1 MNTQVNKSFFKR
13 LIRVVGYVL
22 IMVLS
27 FSRFS
32 NAQTIEFPTCAQ
44 SDVLNTEIHLYVDE
58 SVLAEYSKEFI
69 TSKIATWESYSNLVL
84 KNSCIPMTR
93 KVTKVTYSSVIDSLW
108 FQDLSAAER
117 LLKLSM
123 EEPIPETTEEGV
135 PIFKGIVFSNYN
147 FSFESDYC
155 GISSPVSY
163 FFSLAINCPDY
174 LMEHEIGHLSGA
186 NHDYKTVLKDY
197 ATIEHFIADRYPKAP
212 AYSFGAT
219 CAERGTVMSYER
231 DIIPAYS
238 SPEIRVNG
246 QQCGDN
252 AHHNNARVL
261 REFANT
267 HLKLIDSNK
276 N

>member
-147 FSFESDYC
+147 SSFESDYC

-186 NHDYKTVLKDY
+186 NHDYKTLLKDSGS
-197 ATIEHFIADRYPKAP
+197 IESYISGSYPRAP
-212 AYSFGAT
+212 QYSFGAI
-219 CAERGTVMSYER
+219 CADRGTVMSYER
-231 DIIPAYS
+231 DVIPAYS
-238 SPEIRVNG
+238 SPDIRVDG
-246 QQCGDN
+246 IKCGDGK
-252 AHHNNARVL
+252 HHNNARVL
-261 REFANT
+261 REFAQAYLT
-267 HLKLIDSNK
+267 P
-276 N
+276 

>member
-69 TSKIATWESYSNLVL
+69 ASKIATWESYSNLVL

>member
-1 MNTQVNKSFFKR
+1 MNTRVNKSFLTR
-13 LIRVVGYVL
+13 LIRLVGYAL
-22 IMVLS
+22 IIVSS
-27 FSRFS
+27 FSRLTH
-32 NAQTIEFPTCAQ
+32 AQSIEFPTCVQ
-44 SDVLNTEIHLYVDE
+44 SEVLNTEIHLYVDE
-58 SVLAEYSKEFI
+58 SVLDEYSKAFI
-69 TSKIATWESYSNLVL
+69 ASKIATWESYSNLVL

-93 KVTKVTYSSVIDSLW
+93 KVTKVTYTPAIDSLW

-123 EEPIPETTEEGV
+123 EEPIKEITEDGHPVFSGV
-135 PIFKGIVFSNYN
+135 VFSNYH
-147 FSFESDYC
+147 SAFESRYC
-155 GISSPVSY
+155 GTSSPVSY
-163 FFSLAINCPDY
+163 FFSLAINCPDST
-174 LMEHEIGHLSGA
+174 MEHEVGHLSGA

>member
-69 TSKIATWESYSNLVL
+69 ASKIATWESYSNLVL

-163 FFSLAINCPDY
+163 FFSLAINCPDST
-174 LMEHEIGHLSGA
+174 MEHEVGHLSGA

>member
-1 MNTQVNKSFFKR
+1 MNTLVREGAFKR
-13 LIRVVGYVL
+13 LIQLVGYVL
-22 IMVLS
+22 IFVLS
-27 FSRFS
+27 NIRLS
-32 NAQTIEFPTCAQ
+32 NAQSIEFPTCAQ
-44 SDVLNTEIHLYVDE
+44 SEMLNTDIHLYIDE
-58 SVLAEYSKEFI
+58 SVLAEYSKEFVA
-69 TSKIATWESYSNLVL
+69 SKIATWESYSNLVL

-93 KVTKVTYSSVIDSLW
+93 KVTKVVYTPEIDSLW

-123 EEPIPETTEEGV
+123 KEPIEEITEDGRPVFTGV
-135 PIFKGIVFSNYN
+135 VFSNYH
-147 FSFESDYC
+147 SAFESRYC
-155 GISSPVSY
+155 GIASQVSR
-163 FFSLAINCPDY
+163 FFFLAINCPDST
-174 LMEHEIGHLSGA
+174 MEHEIGHLSGA
-186 NHDYKTVLKDY
+186 NHDYKEVLKDY

-252 AHHNNARVL
+252 AHHNNSRVL
-261 REFANT
+261 REFANA
-267 HLKLIDSNK
+267 HLKLINSNK

>member
-93 KVTKVTYSSVIDSLW
+93 KVTKVTYSSIIDSLW

-186 NHDYKTVLKDY
+186 NHDYKTLLKDSGS
-197 ATIEHFIADRYPKAP
+197 IESYISGSYPRAP
-212 AYSFGAT
+212 QYSFGAI
-219 CAERGTVMSYER
+219 CADRGTVMSYER
-231 DIIPAYS
+231 DVIPAYS
-238 SPEIRVNG
+238 SPDIRVDG
-246 QQCGDN
+246 IKCGDSK
-252 AHHNNARVL
+252 HHNNARVL
-261 REFANT
+261 REFAQAYLT
-267 HLKLIDSNK
+267 P
-276 N
+276 

>member
-1 MNTQVNKSFFKR
+1 MKQM
-13 LIRVVGYVL
+13 RVALGVIFLG
-22 IMVLS
+22 
-27 FSRFS
+27 FSLYT
-32 NAQTIEFPTCAQ
+32 NADTIEFPACVEGE
-44 SDVLNTEIHLYVDE
+44 VLNTEVHLYIDE
-58 SVLAEYSKEFI
+58 SMLLEYSKAFI
-69 TSKIATWESYSNLVL
+69 ASKVATWESYSNLVL
-84 KNSCIPMTR
+84 KNSCIPMRR
-93 KVTKVTYSSVIDSLW
+93 KVTQITYTPAIDSLW

-123 EEPIPETTEEGV
+123 KEPIEEITEDGRPVFTGV
-135 PIFKGIVFSNYN
+135 VFSNYH
-147 FSFESDYC
+147 SAFESRYC
-155 GISSPVSY
+155 GIASQVSR
-163 FFSLAINCPDY
+163 FFFLAINCPDST
-174 LMEHEIGHLSGA
+174 MEHEIGHLSGA
-186 NHDYKTVLKDY
+186 NHDYKEVLKDY

>member
-1 MNTQVNKSFFKR
+1 
-13 LIRVVGYVL
+13 
-22 IMVLS
+22 MVLS

-44 SDVLNTEIHLYVDE
+44 SEALNTEIHLYVDE

-69 TSKIATWESYSNLVL
+69 ASKIATWESYSNLVL

>member
-1 MNTQVNKSFFKR
+1 MR
-13 LIRVVGYVL
+13 
-22 IMVLS
+22 
-27 FSRFS
+27 
-32 NAQTIEFPTCAQ
+32 
-44 SDVLNTEIHLYVDE
+44 
-58 SVLAEYSKEFI
+58 
-69 TSKIATWESYSNLVL
+69 
-84 KNSCIPMTR
+84 R
-93 KVTKVTYSSVIDSLW
+93 KVTQITYTPAIDSLW

-123 EEPIPETTEEGV
+123 KEPIEEITEDGRPVFTGV
-135 PIFKGIVFSNYN
+135 VFSNYH
-147 FSFESDYC
+147 SAFESRYC
-155 GISSPVSY
+155 GIASQVSR
-163 FFSLAINCPDY
+163 FFFLAINYPDST
-174 LMEHEIGHLSGA
+174 MEHEIGHLSGA
-186 NHDYKTVLKDY
+186 NHDYKEVLKDY

-238 SPEIRVNG
+238 SHEIRVNG